1 MWSPTLSGH
10 TVSALEDLHC
20 YMSTDSLVPRLSSKT
35 YLFFVGARGE
45 PGNEA
50 DVQMSM
56 GIRTSAK
63 CHFKPG
69 VCVL

>member
-1 MWSPTLSGH
+1 M
-10 TVSALEDLHC
+10 
-20 YMSTDSLVPRLSSKT
+20 YMSTDSLVSRLFPKT
-35 YLFFVGARGE
+35 FLFFVGARGE

-63 CHFKPG
+63 CHLKQG
-69 VCVL
+69 VCIS